1 MATNDQ
7 NVVRPMYGPQP
18 KGRANIMR
26 QGQTEVSAW
35 GEDPMATGEIPDVR
49 DNPNLGSGV

>member
-1 MATNDQ
+1 MAEQ
-7 NVVRPMYGPQP
+7 VRPNFGAQP

-26 QGQTEVSAW
+26 QGQTEVGAW
-35 GEDPMATGEIPDVR
+35 GEDPNATGEIPEVR